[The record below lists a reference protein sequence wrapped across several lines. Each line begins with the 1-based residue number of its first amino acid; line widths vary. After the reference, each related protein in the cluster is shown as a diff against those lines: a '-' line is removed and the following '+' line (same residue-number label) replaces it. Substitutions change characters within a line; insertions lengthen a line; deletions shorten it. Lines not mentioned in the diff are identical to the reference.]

1 MAVTR
6 NGGRL
11 APSRRQLYT
20 TISIAVLVITKVEIT
35 HCAIAISPTSH
46 QMSMTA
52 NADVNENALTSRTPN
67 SNQDVPNVGKSST
80 KRDCPNKCVCNV
92 EEGETI
98 ISCARSGISIFP
110 TILREKIPSSSWRFA
125 KSL

>member
-67 SNQDVPNVGKSST
+67 SHQDMSKPRPGRPPVRPAWGAVGGAG
-80 KRDCPNKCVCNV
+80 VL
-92 EEGETI
+92 
-98 ISCARSGISIFP
+98 
-110 TILREKIPSSSWRFA
+110 ILTSREIY
-125 KSL
+125 